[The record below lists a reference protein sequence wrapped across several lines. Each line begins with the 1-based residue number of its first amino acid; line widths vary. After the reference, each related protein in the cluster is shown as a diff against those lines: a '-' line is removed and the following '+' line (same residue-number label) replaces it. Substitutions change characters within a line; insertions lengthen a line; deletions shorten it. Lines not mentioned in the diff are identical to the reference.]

1 MEGDFWKM
9 NLKKYYM
16 SLLSNNSALTT
27 LIGNGKILSAYP
39 QEVTVF
45 PIVIF
50 EDNDSSDIE
59 FSDNLPNGTAAQV
72 RIHVFS
78 KTLKGYPKAEDIA
91 ELVRSI
97 FRADYWAMTNN
108 TESPDVDDNIKHRI
122 LDFKREFYSL

>member
-1 MEGDFWKM
+1 M

-16 SLLSNNSALTT
+16 SLLSNNSSLTE
-27 LIGNGKILSAYP
+27 LIGTGKIMAGYP
-39 QEVTVF
+39 QKVTVF
-45 PIVIF
+45 PVVIF

-91 ELVRSI
+91 EIIRNI
-97 FRADYWAMTNN
+97 FRADFWAMTNN
-108 TESPDVDDNIKHRI
+108 TESPDVSDNIKHRI
-122 LDFKREFYSL
+122 MDFRREFYSL

>member
-1 MEGDFWKM
+1 M

-16 SLLSNNSALTT
+16 SLLSNNSSLTE
-27 LIGNGKILSAYP
+27 LLGNGKILSAYP

-45 PIVIF
+45 PVVIF

-91 ELVRSI
+91 ELIRSI